1 MKWFLSS
8 VGTILVSFATILFIA
23 FLFNFQSPEV
33 FLISYAI
40 ASIPICL
47 IGTLIGELI
56 YHLLPNKNFSFLKA
70 LMFLFLGAVVLWLVR
85 IVGMIFTGE
94 YIWNNFSLIK
104 NTLLFFSGIG
114 AISSLAFY
122 LLRSYTERLFSYTG

>member
-1 MKWFLSS
+1 MKWLLSS

-70 LMFLFLGAVVLWLVR
+70 LMFLFLGAVVLWLVH
-85 IVGMIFTGE
+85 IVGMIFTGD
-94 YIWNNFSLIK
+94 YRWSISLI

-122 LLRSYTERLFSYTG
+122 LLRSYTERIFS